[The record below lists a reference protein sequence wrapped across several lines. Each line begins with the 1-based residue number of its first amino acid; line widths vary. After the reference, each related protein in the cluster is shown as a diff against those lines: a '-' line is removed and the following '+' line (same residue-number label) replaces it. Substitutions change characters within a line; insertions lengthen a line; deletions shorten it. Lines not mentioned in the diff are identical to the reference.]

1 MNLIEMIEKYN
12 ISIGDDV
19 IISGQIVDITVCGNP
34 VIKTRSGIK
43 ILIKPEDIKTIRP
56 QVIRPTEDKR
66 KGD

>member
-1 MNLIEMIEKYN
+1 MN
-12 ISIGDDV
+12 IGDDV
-19 IISGQIVDITVCGNP
+19 TICGQIIDMTVSGNP
-34 VIKTRSGIK
+34 IIKTRSGIK